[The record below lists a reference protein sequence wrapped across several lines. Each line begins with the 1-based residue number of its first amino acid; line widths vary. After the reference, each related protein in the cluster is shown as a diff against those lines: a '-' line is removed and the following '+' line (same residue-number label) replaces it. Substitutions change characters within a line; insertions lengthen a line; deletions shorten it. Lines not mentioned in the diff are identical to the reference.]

1 MNEWQPIATAPK
13 NGITLLLGYFNQNG
27 KWRTL
32 RGQWYSKDAI
42 EDDFED
48 SDNAEPGW
56 YETSVEADDIPNC
69 WPTNPTHWMKLPTPP
84 AQLTGD
90 SQ

>member
-1 MNEWQPIATAPK
+1 MTEWQPIATAPK
-13 NGITLLLGYFNQNG
+13 TGATLLLGYFNHYG

-32 RGQWYSKDAI
+32 RGQWYSQDAI
-42 EDDFED
+42 ENDFED
-48 SDNAEPGW
+48 SDNAAPGW

-69 WPTNPTHWMKLPTPP
+69 WPTNPTHWMELPAPP
-84 AQLTGD
+84 AQLKGE